1 MSYVLKPTKM
11 KFKDPV
17 SGNYIGIN
25 AITDVSGMVIPNPPN
40 TNGTYILKCTVSNGT
55 KTYSWISES

>member
-1 MSYVLKPTKM
+1 MSYIFKPTKM

-17 SGNYIGIN
+17 SGNYIDIN
-25 AITDVSGMVIPNPPN
+25 AIADTSGTIIPNPPN